1 MTTFSQFAGKFP
13 STQKSKDP
21 ADNGEA
27 DENDDD
33 SDIEVNS
40 AKHSDVEDNSEN
52 SDNDV
57 FSDDER
63 RADSDD
69 ETEEDELKKSK
80 KYGITY
86 GKKVQ

>member
-52 SDNDV
+52 SDV